1 MNNNNNS
8 RNNTNNNN
16 NRRRGRGNR
25 NQSGGTGSQLNRIDS
40 RARGNAPQ
48 MLDKFKKLAQDA
60 QHNGDRVQMEYYLQ
74 FADHYFRVTADNKA
88 RVDEQRGGVRRPDD
102 RNEAE
107 DYNDDDFDFDRGRR
121 SEQPTRSPY
130 EQPDNDPRGDTL
142 EGEPGQEGEPFLAD
156 DRSNDRSNDR
166 GDDRDDTRPRGPRRQ
181 PQQRKPREN
190 ARENGRDDNRGEKR
204 AERPERGE
212 RPERAAER
220 SAERPAERSAERPA
234 ERPAERSAERSVERP
249 AERSEKPARVRKPR
263 KAADDDRGGNQGGI
277 DSSILP
283 PSIRGDDN
291 GSSDGALETVG

>member
-1 MNNNNNS
+1 MNNNNNN
-8 RNNTNNNN
+8 RNNN

-25 NQSGGTGSQLNRIDS
+25 NQTGGSGSQLNRIDS

-74 FADHYFRVTADNKA
+74 FADHYFRVIADNKA

-156 DRSNDRSNDR
+156 NRSNDRA
-166 GDDRDDTRPRGPRRQ
+166 DDRDDNRPRGPRRQ
-181 PQQRKPREN
+181 QPQRKPRES
-190 ARENGRDDNRGEKR
+190 GRDDNRGEKR
-204 AERPERGE
+204 AERPERVAE
-212 RPERAAER
+212 RPERAER
-220 SAERPAERSAERPA
+220 PELAADRPDRAERP
-234 ERPAERSAERSVERP
+234 ERP
-249 AERSEKPARVRKPR
+249 AERSEKPARARRPR
-263 KAADDDRGGNQGGI
+263 KVADDDRGGNQGTI

-283 PSIRGDDN
+283 PSIRSDDS